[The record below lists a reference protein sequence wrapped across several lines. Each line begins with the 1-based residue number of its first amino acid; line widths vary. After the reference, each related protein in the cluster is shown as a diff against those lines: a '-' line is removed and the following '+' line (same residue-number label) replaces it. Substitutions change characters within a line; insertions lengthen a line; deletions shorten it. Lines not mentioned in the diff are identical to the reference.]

1 MSSMQSTI
9 NHQLL
14 SHAKKEIEFLSSC
27 AKNTIYFNDDE
38 TLRRLTLSVTDM
50 GTVKSWWLAGG
61 LFNGDTQKGHYFLFW
76 AIKSALNYNES
87 TATTTK
93 AAEEWKK
100 ELISTLKK
108 AEQLINK
115 TPEQY
120 RHYFDTYRQETQADI
135 FNDMTIFENDIQKE
149 FMLSGVYE
157 TDTQKEKVISEQL
170 MYLSCDPAGDIRRQR
185 ESLAVTAHQRG
196 LTPLRTKGEAAKR
209 TYFIRSLATSLNTIT
224 DNTTEIIYHF
234 TRVLFVDDIQRNQIE
249 LLAKGIDTSSG
260 EAIDPDYFENELYPA
275 LIENV

>member
-1 MSSMQSTI
+1 MSSIQATI

-27 AKNTIYFNDDE
+27 TKNTIYFNDDE
-38 TLRRLTLSVTDM
+38 TLRRLTLSVTDI
-50 GTVKSWWLAGG
+50 GTVKSWWLASG

-100 ELISTLKK
+100 ELVATLKK
-108 AEQLINK
+108 AEKLLNK

-120 RHYFDTYRQETQADI
+120 QHFYDNYRQENQASIYNNITAFDD
-135 FNDMTIFENDIQKE
+135 NPE
-149 FMLSGVYE
+149 
-157 TDTQKEKVISEQL
+157 KEKILFEQMQFVIS
-170 MYLSCDPAGDIRRQR
+170 DPASDIRRQR
-185 ESLAVTAHQRG
+185 EALAATAHQRG

-209 TYFIRSLATSLNTIT
+209 TYFIRSLATSLNTIS
-224 DNTTEIIYHF
+224 DNTTEIIYHL

-249 LLAKGIDTSSG
+249 LLSKGIDTSSN
-260 EAIDPDYFENELYPA
+260 EAINPSYFESNLYPA
-275 LIENV
+275 LIAKL